1 MGKLYDNCQLVI
13 NEIQSRGLDVY
24 KARGALALETG
35 FLISA
40 VGPNDDDDPQKLEAL
55 SDAALKLFGIRLP

>member
-13 NEIQSRGLDVY
+13 NEIQARGLDVY
-24 KARGALALETG
+24 KSRGALALETG

-40 VGPNDDDDPQKLEAL
+40 VGPADPDDQQKLKAL
-55 SDAALKLFGIRLP
+55 NDAAMKLFSIRLP